1 MLDEPTSGM
10 DPEARRGMW
19 DLLTSLKK
27 DRTILL
33 TTHFMEEAD
42 VLGDK
47 IAIMAR
53 GKVKCYGSPFFLKK
67 RFGNGYSLQLT
78 KENFSPNIE
87 KYFVLEFHLFFLI
100 IFQLDAVK

>member
-19 DLLTSLKK
+19 DLLVSLKK

-42 VLGDK
+42 VLGDR

-53 GKVKCYGSPFFLKK
+53 GKVGGSVNK
-67 RFGNGYSLQLT
+67 RFYVYDDFCQLT
-78 KENFSPNIE
+78 KNLKSKAKFNRLCQSAGTTPNC
-87 KYFVLEFHLFFLI
+87 
-100 IFQLDAVK
+100 

>member
-53 GKVKCYGSPFFLKK
+53 GKVIHTLSIICL
-67 RFGNGYSLQLT
+67 RN
-78 KENFSPNIE
+78 
-87 KYFVLEFHLFFLI
+87 YFR
-100 IFQLDAVK
+100 